1 MTTAYITSKA
11 SSRTHPKLYGPIYF
25 VLNTPFFNEL
35 AQFIA
40 LDAVPAIV
48 DCPYLNHFNFG
59 QVVGKHKVHYVID
72 LYWVAGFIWKTRMRV
87 FPDGVFGRK
96 LISSLHTDS

>member
-48 DCPYLNHFNFG
+48 DCPYLNHFNSDKLLANIKCIMLLIYIGWLDLF
-59 QVVGKHKVHYVID
+59 VSHYY
-72 LYWVAGFIWKTRMRV
+72 LNLKPFLLLMWQHLR
-87 FPDGVFGRK
+87 
-96 LISSLHTDS
+96 